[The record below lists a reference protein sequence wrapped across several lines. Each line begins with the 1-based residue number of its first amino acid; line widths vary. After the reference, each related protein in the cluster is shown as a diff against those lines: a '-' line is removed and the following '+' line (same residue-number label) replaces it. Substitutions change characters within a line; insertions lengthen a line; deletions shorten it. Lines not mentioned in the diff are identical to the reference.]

1 MKQVLYVLLIFAFSS
16 TTIAQPKS
24 GVGNK
29 QEKIEEIPVTP
40 AAFRTDVYL
49 PLLRGKRVGIFA
61 NHTATIGKKH
71 LVDSLYTL
79 GIKIAK
85 VFGPKHGF
93 RGDADAGEKVDT
105 VKVHYHGKLTNGTTF
120 DSSAG
125 REPLEFEVGSGM
137 VIPGFD
143 EGVTGMVIGDK
154 KTIHIPADQAYGQ
167 KEEHMIME
175 FPRDRF
181 PADMVPEVGMQLN
194 MSNGSGQNFPVVITE
209 VRETAVVLD
218 ANHPLAGEDL
228 IFDLELVS
236 INGGSS
242 LIITP

>member
-1 MKQVLYVLLIFAFSS
+1 MLHI
-16 TTIAQPKS
+16 
-24 GVGNK
+24 
-29 QEKIEEIPVTP
+29 
-40 AAFRTDVYL
+40 
-49 PLLRGKRVGIFA
+49 GIFEA
-61 NHTATIGKKH
+61 RKLTKNTWRYLIQRLYFCRSVCFNLNLTFYSGLHQADVLDKFRNLSTQQKNMQQVKK
-71 LVDSLYTL
+71 
-79 GIKIAK
+79 G
-85 VFGPKHGF
+85 
-93 RGDADAGEKVDT
+93 DT

-143 EGVTGMVIGDK
+143 EGVTGMSIGDK

-181 PADMVPEVGMQLN
+181 PEDMVPEVGIQLN

-209 VRETAVVLD
+209 VRETVVVLD

-228 IFDLELVS
+228 VFDLELVA
-236 INGGSS
+236 INGASS